1 MVGQNGTFG
10 GNLEHHSKHTNFTG
24 ELLKIK

>member
-1 MVGQNGTFG
+1 MVEQNGTFG

-24 ELLKIK
+24 ELFEIQ

>member
-24 ELLKIK
+24 EFFKIQ